1 MIRHKHN
8 RGNAIA
14 ELVLLVPLYML
25 ILLGLLCIG
34 DITGIRTRLWSA
46 VEQAAALPD
55 APLDRTTVEKQLFS
69 LYPEGNLV
77 ELTLDGG
84 TPAPFPPPGEMRR
97 IIEYLVDPPSS
108 PWARGSWKFVNGELI
123 PVVATGSSQR
133 PSELADRHLDDGE
146 PELLETTMQGYMYEV
161 SARARFSY
169 DPAHLRIGPPLNLNP
184 VTLGQ
189 DLTAEHSTCA
199 RGDLER
205 DVEGDGSG
213 HPIEPL
219 VELMPEGR
227 PMPDFPNFMRYDRS
241 LWLPDQRRK

>member
-1 MIRHKHN
+1 MIRRKHN
-8 RGNAIA
+8 RGNSVA

-55 APLDRTTVEKQLFS
+55 VPLDRTTVEKQLFS
-69 LYPEGNLV
+69 LYPEGDLV
-77 ELTLDGG
+77 ELTLNEG
-84 TPAPFPPPGEMRR
+84 TPAPFPGSGDLQQM
-97 IIEYLVDPPSS
+97 IEDLVEPPSR
-108 PWARGSWKFVNGELI
+108 PWARGTWQFVNGELI

-133 PSELADRHLDDGE
+133 PPELAERHLDDGE
-146 PELLETTMQGYMYEV
+146 PDLLEATMEDYMYEV
-161 SARARFSY
+161 SARARFTY
-169 DPAHLRIGPPLNLNP
+169 DPAHLRIGPPLNVNP
-184 VTLGQ
+184 VTLGR
-189 DLTAEHSTCA
+189 DLAAEHTTCA

-227 PMPDFPNFMRYDRS
+227 PMPDFPNFMPYDRS